1 MKIKSHSIINSVV
14 YLITLVFVTIS
25 CQPTITPQPVAD
37 FSVEKVTG
45 SPGKIKLTNKSLNAK
60 RYQWLFGDGRASTDE
75 APEIEYKTDGTYT
88 IVLTAKNDVG
98 EDQVSNSIEIGGLV
112 KYVTAGF
119 DFAPVSGSASRIQ
132 FTNKSV
138 NADRYQ
144 WEFGDGQA
152 STDANPTIEFKANG
166 IYSARLIAKNGNST
180 DEVSKSVSITGIPT
194 SGSVMFYTNGR
205 GDGSDIEVYVANAMQ
220 GVINTVQT
228 SGVPTSCGLDG
239 NVTFQNTDGN
249 YSFYAQSKS
258 RSWSGVITVK
268 NGECRMKLLAQ

>member
-1 MKIKSHSIINSVV
+1 MENKSNHFINRFLL
-14 YLITLVFVTIS
+14 LITLVAFVMS

-37 FSVEKVTG
+37 FSIEKVAG
-45 SPGKIKLTNKSLNAK
+45 APGKIKLTNKSLNAK
-60 RYQWLFGDGRASTDE
+60 RYQWTFGDGRASTE
-75 APEIEYKTDGTYT
+75 ETPEIEYKTDGTFT

-98 EDQVSNSIEIGGLV
+98 EDQVSNSVEINGLV
-112 KYVTAGF
+112 KYVTAAF
-119 DFAPVSGSASRIQ
+119 DFALVSGSPNRVQ
-132 FTNKSV
+132 FTNRSV

-152 STDANPTIEFKANG
+152 STEPNPIIEFKANG
-166 IYSARLIAKNGNST
+166 IFSARLVAKNGNST

-194 SGSVMFYTNGR
+194 SGSVMFWTNGP

-220 GVINTVQT
+220 GVINKSQAAT
-228 SGVPTSCGLDG
+228 PTSCGQDG
-239 NVTFQNTDGN
+239 YVTFQNTDGN

-268 NGECRMKLLAQ
+268 NGECRMKLLPQ